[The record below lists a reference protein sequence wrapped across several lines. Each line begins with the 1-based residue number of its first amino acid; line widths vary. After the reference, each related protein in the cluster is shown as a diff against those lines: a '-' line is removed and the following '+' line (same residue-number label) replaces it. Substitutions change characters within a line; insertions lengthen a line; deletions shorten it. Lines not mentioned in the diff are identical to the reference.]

1 MFNAIITK
9 ILGSKNERDLKTMQP
24 IVARTNEL
32 EPQMQRLSDIELAG
46 ITPKF
51 RERLA
56 GGETLDNLL
65 PEAFAAVRE
74 AAKRTLRMR
83 HYDVQLIGGIVLHQG
98 KIAEMKTGEGKTLV
112 ATLPAYLNALEGK
125 GVHIV
130 TVNDYLARRD
140 CEWMLPIYQAL
151 GITAGYIQS
160 DMDPVARRRAYDCD
174 ITYGTNSEFGFDYL
188 RDNMK

>member
-24 IVARTNEL
+24 IVARMNEI

-83 HYDVQLIGGIVLHQG
+83 HYDVQLVGGIALKQG
-98 KIAEMKTGEGKTLV
+98 KIDDTETDQSKTQV
-112 ATLPAYLNALEGK
+112 ATRPAYLYALEGK
-125 GVHIV
+125 GVH
-130 TVNDYLARRD
+130 
-140 CEWMLPIYQAL
+140 
-151 GITAGYIQS
+151 
-160 DMDPVARRRAYDCD
+160 
-174 ITYGTNSEFGFDYL
+174 
-188 RDNMK
+188 